1 MTALLKPRVRLL
13 ISCAKRGTLSPL
25 IRDYNWSPV
34 AFHIPARPAHTFAHP
49 STRFFSSF
57 ESIVTLCLIA
67 YIAIKKVVTYTLL
80 YKCLTLLSMEFNSQG
95 CDILSPPP
103 DWLSQLPQ
111 ASALL
116 QGYSSFKTVIEDGM
130 SVPGCGN
137 AQSG

>member
-1 MTALLKPRVRLL
+1 
-13 ISCAKRGTLSPL
+13 
-25 IRDYNWSPV
+25 
-34 AFHIPARPAHTFAHP
+34 
-49 STRFFSSF
+49 
-57 ESIVTLCLIA
+57 
-67 YIAIKKVVTYTLL
+67 
-80 YKCLTLLSMEFNSQG
+80 MEFNSQG

-137 AQSG
+137 DIEKALLTVQFPEPVPDNVTLGGSREAQVSLLL